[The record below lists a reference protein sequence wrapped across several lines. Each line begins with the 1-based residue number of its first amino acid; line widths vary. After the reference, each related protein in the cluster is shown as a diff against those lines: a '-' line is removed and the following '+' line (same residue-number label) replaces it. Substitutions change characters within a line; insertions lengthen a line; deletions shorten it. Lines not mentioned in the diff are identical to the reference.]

1 MEVAA
6 RAATEGMANR
16 GPSYMNV
23 FMIPKEKSTLLCV
36 STEHFQR
43 SAVHEV
49 LLLSSIVAYIRA
61 VLS

>member
-23 FMIPKEKSTLLCV
+23 FMIPKEFEKSPL
-36 STEHFQR
+36 R
-43 SAVHEV
+43 VHGAFSKE
-49 LLLSSIVAYIRA
+49 RNP
-61 VLS
+61 